1 MNTRSRESFVTFH
14 KTFTLSGWDEV
25 LPPGTY
31 RVVVD
36 EAEVAD
42 VTFLAYRRVATRMH
56 LPAVSTISATHSVID
71 VDGAELDRAL
81 AADAA

>member
-1 MNTRSRESFVTFH
+1 MNARSRESLVTFV
-14 KTFTLSGWDEV
+14 KSFAISGWDEV

-36 EAEVAD
+36 EVEVAD
-42 VTFLAYRRVATRMH
+42 VTFLAYRRVATKLH
-56 LPAVSTISATHSVID
+56 VPAVSTISATHFVID
-71 VDGAELDRAL
+71 VDGEELDRAL

>member
-1 MNTRSRESFVTFH
+1 MATRSRESLLTFR
-14 KTFTLSGWDEV
+14 KPFTLPGWDET

-42 VTFLAYRRVATRMH
+42 VSFLAYRRVATMIH
-56 LPAVSTISATHSVID
+56 VPAVTSVSATRSVIE
-71 VDGAELDRAL
+71 VDPDDLDRAL
-81 AADAA
+81 AADAG

>member
-1 MNTRSRESFVTFH
+1 MSTRSRETLLTFR
-14 KTFTLSGWDEV
+14 KPFTLRGWDET

-36 EAEVAD
+36 EAEVPD
-42 VTFLAYRRVATRMH
+42 VSFLAYRRVATMIH
-56 LPAVSTISATHSVID
+56 VPAVSCVSATHSLIE
-71 VDGAELDRAL
+71 VDPDDLDRAF